1 MQKRWTETQDWERGE
16 GRDSRRRRRITKE
29 NGDSEVEMKSEGKKE
44 KEAGRTRKIRGK
56 MRKGRKMKG
65 QKEGKRESCKDR

>member
-1 MQKRWTETQDWERGE
+1 
-16 GRDSRRRRRITKE
+16 
-29 NGDSEVEMKSEGKKE
+29 MKSEGKKE